1 MDQRHQTSIKGR
13 ALLLAAFFVLLT
25 PSAGA
30 QLAPPDVGQDPE
42 ARKERAPGSSTP
54 DSPRKRARKLQDLY
68 AQLAGAL
75 DNEAASKAALA
86 IERIW
91 LTSGSD
97 TVSVLME
104 RAVNA
109 ANEKRLELAVT
120 LLNTVVELAP
130 DYAEGW
136 NRRAYVHYLR
146 KDVGLAMGD
155 LRRVLALDPS
165 HFKALDGLAQ
175 ILKEM
180 GDKKSAYAV
189 YKKLIEVH
197 PFWQPAEQ
205 AIQELGR
212 EVEGQGI

>member
-1 MDQRHQTSIKGR
+1 
-13 ALLLAAFFVLLT
+13 
-25 PSAGA
+25 
-30 QLAPPDVGQDPE
+30 
-42 ARKERAPGSSTP
+42 
-54 DSPRKRARKLQDLY
+54 
-68 AQLAGAL
+68 
-75 DNEAASKAALA
+75 
-86 IERIW
+86 
-91 LTSGSD
+91 
-97 TVSVLME
+97 ME

-165 HFKALDGLAQ
+165 HFKALDGIAQ
-175 ILKEM
+175 VMRES
-180 GDKKSAYAV
+180 GDRKAALEAYRR
-189 YKKLIEVH
+189 LSTIH
-197 PFWQPAEQ
+197 PHWDGAAE
-205 AIQELGR
+205 ALEALER

>member
-1 MDQRHQTSIKGR
+1 MDQRHHTSNKGR
-13 ALLLAAFFVLLT
+13 TGILWALFVLLAL
-25 PSAGA
+25 PASAQSRAPDLA
-30 QLAPPDVGQDPE
+30 QEPE
-42 ARKERAPGSSTP
+42 ARKERTPGSATP
-54 DSPRKRARKLQDLY
+54 DSPRKRAKKLQDLY
-68 AQLAGAL
+68 AQLATAL
-75 DNEAASKAALA
+75 DNEAASKTAQA

-91 LTSGSD
+91 LTPGSD

-109 ANEKRLELAVT
+109 ANEKRLDLARK
-120 LLNTVVELAP
+120 LLDTVVELAP

-146 KDVGLAMGD
+146 NDVGLAMGD